1 METGAPCF
9 GGLTTAQAARIIE
22 AMEGLPADVLDFVR
36 DRVQF
41 VAPTGTIAR
50 AVVSKPRGH
59 TRMIIALPGV
69 DGRQPIA
76 PVVLFHE
83 IAHAI
88 LAHPYS
94 TSFGWRRSRID
105 PHVRRPKSEVEAWKL
120 VQAWLGSPTPA
131 RPEVRRN
138 RPHA

>member
-1 METGAPCF
+1 MDSTAPCF
-9 GGLTTAQAARIIE
+9 EGLTTAQVKRIAE
-22 AMEGLPADVLDFVR
+22 VLAGLPADVQHFVR
-36 DRVQF
+36 ARVQF
-41 VAPTGTIAR
+41 FAPAGTIAR

-76 PVVLFHE
+76 TVVLYHE
-83 IAHAI
+83 IAHAV

-94 TSFGWRRSRID
+94 TGFAWRRSRID
-105 PHVRRPKSEVEAWKL
+105 PRVRRPKSEVAAWKL

-131 RPEVRRN
+131 KPEVRR
-138 RPHA
+138 